1 MLHLTRASLKEVDV
15 SMNIVICVKQVPDT
29 ETKIKVKDGQVDHTE
44 TKYVVNPYDEYA
56 IEEGLR
62 IKERLGE
69 GKITLITMGPE
80 RAKDALKSGLA
91 VGADEAIH
99 LVDEA
104 FEGSDTYA
112 TALVL
117 SGALEKIDYD
127 IIFCGKQGVDED
139 HAQVGIALA
148 ELLDIPHV
156 SVVTK
161 LEIPEDRKSAVAH
174 REVEGGHEV
183 VETPLPAVITAQKG
197 LNEPRYAS
205 IKGIMA
211 VKKKVI
217 PEWSAEEVGVEKSK
231 VGVEAAKIKFV
242 EVALPPERIAGK
254 IFDEDPVQDA
264 IKVAH
269 LLRDEAK
276 IL

>member
-1 MLHLTRASLKEVDV
+1 MHV
-15 SMNIVICVKQVPDT
+15 VICVKQVPDT
-29 ETKIKVKDGQVDHTE
+29 ETKIRVKDGQVDHSE

-69 GKITLITMGPE
+69 GKITLVSMGPE

-104 FEGSDTYA
+104 FEGSDPYA
-112 TALVL
+112 TALIL
-117 SGALEKIDYD
+117 SKALQKMEYD
-127 IIFCGKQGVDED
+127 IVFCGKQGVDED
-139 HAQVGIALA
+139 HAQVGIILA

-156 SVVTK
+156 SVVTL
-161 LEIPEDRKSAVAH
+161 LEISDDQKSFLAH

-183 VETPLPAVITAQKG
+183 VGAPLPAVITAQKG

-211 VKKKVI
+211 VKKKAI
-217 PEWSAEEVGVEKSK
+217 PEWNAEEIGVDAEGVGAK
-231 VGVEAAKIKFV
+231 AAKIAFA
-242 EVALPPERIAGK
+242 EVTLPPERAGGRV
-254 IFDEDPVQDA
+254 FDEDPVQDA
-264 IKVAH
+264 KKVAH

>member
-1 MLHLTRASLKEVDV
+1 
-15 SMNIVICVKQVPDT
+15 MNIVICVKQVPDT
-29 ETKIKVKDGQVDHTE
+29 ETKIRVKDGQVDHSE

-56 IEEGLR
+56 IEEGLL

-69 GKITLITMGPE
+69 GKITLLSVGPE

-91 VGADEAIH
+91 VGAEEAIH

-104 FEGSDTYA
+104 FEGSDPYA
-112 TALVL
+112 TALIL
-117 SGALEKIDYD
+117 SKALAKLDYD

-139 HAQVGIALA
+139 HAQVGIILA
-148 ELLDIPHV
+148 ELLGIPHV

-161 LEIPEDRKSAVAH
+161 LEIAEDGKSIVAH
-174 REVEGGHEV
+174 REVEGGHAA
-183 VETPLPAVITAQKG
+183 VEAPLPAVITAQKG

-217 PEWSAEEVGVEKSK
+217 PEWNAGEIEVDTAS
-231 VGVEAAKIKFV
+231 VGSGAAKVSFV
-242 EVALPPERIAGK
+242 EVTLPPERESGK
-254 IFDEDPVQDA
+254 VFDEDPVQDA

>member
-1 MLHLTRASLKEVDV
+1 
-15 SMNIVICVKQVPDT
+15 MNIVICVKQVPDT
-29 ETKIKVKDGQVDHTE
+29 ETKIRVKDGQIDHSA
-44 TKYVVNPYDEYA
+44 TKHVVNPYDEYA

-69 GKITLITMGPE
+69 GKITLITTGPE

-91 VGADEAIH
+91 VGSDEAIH
-99 LVDEA
+99 LIDEA
-104 FEGSDTYA
+104 FEGSDPYA
-112 TALVL
+112 TALIL
-117 SGALEKIDYD
+117 SKALKKMDLD

-139 HAQVGIALA
+139 HAQVGIILA

-161 LEIPEDRKSAVAH
+161 LEIADDRKSIVAH
-174 REVEGGHEV
+174 REVEGGHEM
-183 VETPLPAVITAQKG
+183 VESPLPAVITTQKG

-217 PEWSAEEVGVEKSK
+217 PEWNAEEIGVEKDH
-231 VGVEAAKIKFV
+231 VGLDAAKIAFE
-242 EVALPPERIAGK
+242 EVSLPPERVAGK
-254 IFDEDPVQDA
+254 VFDEDPVQDA
-264 IKVAH
+264 VKVAH

>member
-1 MLHLTRASLKEVDV
+1 
-15 SMNIVICVKQVPDT
+15 MNIVICVKQVPDT
-29 ETKIKVKDGQVDHTE
+29 ETKIRVKDGQVDHSE

-56 IEEGLR
+56 VEEGLR

-69 GKITLITMGPE
+69 GKLTLVTTGPE

-91 VGADEAIH
+91 VGADEGIH
-99 LVDEA
+99 LVDDA
-104 FEGSDTYA
+104 FEGSDPYA
-112 TALVL
+112 TALIL
-117 SGALEKIDYD
+117 SKALEKLDYD
-127 IIFCGKQGVDED
+127 IVLCGKQGVDED
-139 HAQVGIALA
+139 HAQVGIILA

-161 LEIPEDRKSAVAH
+161 LGIADDHKSIVAH

-183 VETPLPAVITAQKG
+183 VESPLPTVITAQKG

-217 PEWSAEEVGVEKSK
+217 PQWDAEELGVEKDQ
-231 VGVEAAKIKFV
+231 VGVEAAKITFEQV
-242 EVALPPERIAGK
+242 TLPPERVAGK
-254 IFDEDPVQDA
+254 LFAEDPIQDA
-264 IKVAH
+264 VKVAH

-276 IL
+276 II

>member
-1 MLHLTRASLKEVDV
+1 MHVV
-15 SMNIVICVKQVPDT
+15 VCVKQVPDT
-29 ETKIKVKDGQVDHTE
+29 ETKIRVKDGQVDHSE

-56 IEEGLR
+56 VEEGLR
-62 IKERLGE
+62 IKESLGE
-69 GKITLITMGPE
+69 GKITLVSTGPE

-99 LVDEA
+99 LIDEA
-104 FEGSDTYA
+104 FNGSDPYG
-112 TALVL
+112 TALIL
-117 SGALEKIDYD
+117 SRALQKLDYD
-127 IIFCGKQGVDED
+127 IVFCGKQGVDDD
-139 HAQVGIALA
+139 HAQVGIILA

-161 LEIPEDRKSAVAH
+161 LEISDDRKSIVAH

-183 VETPLPAVITAQKG
+183 IEAPLPAVITAQKG

-217 PEWSAEEVGVEKSK
+217 PEWNAEEIEVEKDR
-231 VGVEAAKIKFV
+231 VGAEAA
-242 EVALPPERIAGK
+242 RIAATEVTLPTDRTAGQV
-254 IFDEDPVQDA
+254 FDEDPTQDA
-264 IKVAH
+264 KKVAH

>member
-1 MLHLTRASLKEVDV
+1 MHV
-15 SMNIVICVKQVPDT
+15 VICVKQVPDT
-29 ETKIKVKDGQVDHTE
+29 ETKIRVKDGQVDHSE

-56 IEEGLR
+56 VEEGLR

-69 GKITLITMGPE
+69 GKITLASTGPE

-104 FEGSDTYA
+104 FEGSDPYA
-112 TALVL
+112 TALIL
-117 SGALEKIDYD
+117 SKALQKIDYD
-127 IIFCGKQGVDED
+127 IVFCGKQGVDED
-139 HAQVGIALA
+139 HAQVGIILA

-156 SVVTK
+156 SVVTL
-161 LEIPEDRKSAVAH
+161 LEISDDQKSILAH

-183 VETPLPAVITAQKG
+183 VEAPLPAVITAQKG

-217 PEWSAEEVGVEKSK
+217 PEWNAEEIGVDAEAVGTK
-231 VGVEAAKIKFV
+231 AAKIAFA
-242 EVALPPERIAGK
+242 EVTLPPERAGGRV
-254 IFDEDPVQDA
+254 FDEDPVQDA

>member
-1 MLHLTRASLKEVDV
+1 MHV
-15 SMNIVICVKQVPDT
+15 VICVKQVPDT
-29 ETKIKVKDGQVDHTE
+29 ETKIRVKDGQVDHSE

-56 IEEGLR
+56 VEEGLR

-69 GKITLITMGPE
+69 GKITLASTGPE

-104 FEGSDTYA
+104 FEGSDPYA
-112 TALVL
+112 TALIL
-117 SGALEKIDYD
+117 SKALQKIDYD
-127 IIFCGKQGVDED
+127 IVFCGKQGVDED
-139 HAQVGIALA
+139 HAQVGIILA

-156 SVVTK
+156 SVVTL
-161 LEIPEDRKSAVAH
+161 LEISDDQKSILAH

-183 VETPLPAVITAQKG
+183 IEAPLPAVITAQKG

-217 PEWSAEEVGVEKSK
+217 PEWNAEEIGVDAEAVGTK
-231 VGVEAAKIKFV
+231 AAKIAFA
-242 EVALPPERIAGK
+242 EVTLPPERAGGRV
-254 IFDEDPVQDA
+254 FDEDPVQDA

>member
-1 MLHLTRASLKEVDV
+1 
-15 SMNIVICVKQVPDT
+15 MNIVICVKQVPDT
-29 ETKIKVKDGQVDHTE
+29 ETKIRVKDGQVDHSE

-62 IKERLGE
+62 IKERRGD
-69 GKITLITMGPE
+69 GKITLVSTGPE

-91 VGADEAIH
+91 VGAEEAIH
-99 LVDEA
+99 LMDEA
-104 FEGSDTYA
+104 FEGSDPYA
-112 TALVL
+112 TALIL
-117 SGALEKIDYD
+117 SKALEKLDYD

-139 HAQVGIALA
+139 HAQVGIILA

-161 LEIPEDRKSAVAH
+161 LEVSEDGKSILAQ

-183 VETPLPAVITAQKG
+183 VEAPLPAVITAQKG

-211 VKKKVI
+211 VKKKII
-217 PEWSAEEVGVEKSK
+217 PEWNSEELGVETTS
-231 VGVEAAKIKFV
+231 VGRDAAKVSFL
-242 EVALPPERIAGK
+242 EVTLPPERESGK
-254 IFDEDPVQDA
+254 VFDEDPVQDA

>member
-1 MLHLTRASLKEVDV
+1 
-15 SMNIVICVKQVPDT
+15 MNIVICVKQVPDT

-56 IEEGLR
+56 VEEGLR
-62 IKERLGE
+62 IKERLGQ
-69 GKITLITMGPE
+69 GKISLITMGPE

-91 VGADEAIH
+91 LGADEAIH

-104 FEGSDTYA
+104 FGGSDPYA
-112 TALVL
+112 TAWIL
-117 SGALEKIDYD
+117 SKALERMDYD
-127 IIFCGKQGVDED
+127 IILCGKQGVDED
-139 HAQVGIALA
+139 HAQVGIILA
-148 ELLDIPHV
+148 ELLHIPHV

-161 LEIPEDRKSAVAH
+161 LEIADDGKSIVAH

-183 VETPLPAVITAQKG
+183 VEAPLPAVITAQKG

-211 VKKKVI
+211 VKKKMI
-217 PEWSAEEVGVEKSK
+217 PEWDAEELAVESDRVGAD
-231 VGVEAAKIKFV
+231 AAKVEFV
-242 EVALPPERIAGK
+242 EVRLPAERGGGK
-254 IFDEDPVQDA
+254 IFDEDPVRDA
-264 IKVAH
+264 SKVAR
-269 LLRDEAK
+269 LLREEAK

>member
-1 MLHLTRASLKEVDV
+1 
-15 SMNIVICVKQVPDT
+15 MNIVICVKQVPDT

-69 GKITLITMGPE
+69 CKITLITMGPA

-99 LVDEA
+99 LVDES

-117 SGALEKIDYD
+117 SKALEKTDYD

-161 LEIPEDRKSAVAH
+161 LEIAEDLESAVAR
-174 REVEGGHEV
+174 RELEGGHEV
-183 VETPLPAVITAQKG
+183 VETPLPAVITTQKG

-211 VKKKVI
+211 VKKKII
-217 PEWSAEEVGVEKSK
+217 PEWNAHKVGVEKDK
-231 VGVEAAKIKFV
+231 MGLQAAKITFV
-242 EVALPPERIAGK
+242 EITLPPERVAGK
-254 IFDEDPVQDA
+254 IFDEDPTQDA
-264 IKVAH
+264 IKVAR

>member
-1 MLHLTRASLKEVDV
+1 
-15 SMNIVICVKQVPDT
+15 MNIVICVKQVPDT
-29 ETKIKVKDGQVDHTE
+29 ETKIRVKEGQVDHTD

-69 GKITLITMGPE
+69 GKISLLAVGPE

-104 FEGSDTYA
+104 FAGSDPYA
-112 TALVL
+112 TALIL
-117 SGALEKIDYD
+117 SKALHKMEYD

-161 LEIPEDRKSAVAH
+161 LEIAEDRKSAVAH
-174 REVEGGHEV
+174 REVEGGQEV
-183 VETPLPAVITAQKG
+183 VEAPLPAVVTAQKG

-217 PEWSAEEVGVEKSK
+217 PEWNADEVEVEKDK
-231 VGVEAAKIKFV
+231 VGAEAAMISFV
-242 EVALPPERIAGK
+242 EVTLPPERVAGK
-254 IFDEDPVQDA
+254 VFSEDPVQDA

>member
-1 MLHLTRASLKEVDV
+1 
-15 SMNIVICVKQVPDT
+15 MNIVVCVKQVPDT
-29 ETKIKVKDGQVDHTE
+29 ETKIRVKDGRVDHSE

-62 IKERLGE
+62 IKERMGE
-69 GKITLITMGPE
+69 GTITLVSMGPE

-91 VGADEAIH
+91 VGAEEAIH

-104 FEGSDTYA
+104 FEGSDPYA
-112 TALVL
+112 TALIL
-117 SGALEKIDYD
+117 SKALQKLDYD

-139 HAQVGIALA
+139 HAQVGIILA

-161 LEIPEDRKSAVAH
+161 LEISDDGKSILAH

-183 VETPLPAVITAQKG
+183 VEAPLPAVITAQKG

-217 PEWSAEEVGVEKSK
+217 PEWNAEEIGMEASSVGLD
-231 VGVEAAKIKFV
+231 AAKVSFV
-242 EVALPPERIAGK
+242 EVSLPPERESGK
-254 IFDEDPVQDA
+254 VFAEDPVQDA

>member
-1 MLHLTRASLKEVDV
+1 
-15 SMNIVICVKQVPDT
+15 MNIVICVKQVPDT

-69 GKITLITMGPE
+69 CKITLITMGPA

-99 LVDEA
+99 LVDES

-117 SGALEKIDYD
+117 SKALEKTDYD

-161 LEIPEDRKSAVAH
+161 LEIAEDLESAVAR
-174 REVEGGHEV
+174 RELEGGHEV
-183 VETPLPAVITAQKG
+183 VETPLPAVITTQKG

-211 VKKKVI
+211 VKKKI
-217 PEWSAEEVGVEKSK
+217 IAEWNADEVGVEKDK
-231 VGVEAAKIKFV
+231 VGLQAAKITFV
-242 EVALPPERIAGK
+242 EVTLPPERVAGK
-254 IFDEDPVQDA
+254 IFDEDPTQDA
-264 IKVAH
+264 IKVAR

>member
-1 MLHLTRASLKEVDV
+1 
-15 SMNIVICVKQVPDT
+15 MNIVVCVKQVPDT
-29 ETKIKVKDGQVDHTE
+29 ETKIRVKDGRVDHSE

-62 IKERLGE
+62 IKERMGE
-69 GKITLITMGPE
+69 GTITLVSMGPE

-91 VGADEAIH
+91 VGAEEAIH

-104 FEGSDTYA
+104 FEGSDPYA
-112 TALVL
+112 TALIL
-117 SGALEKIDYD
+117 SRALQKLDYD

-139 HAQVGIALA
+139 HAQVGIILA

-161 LEIPEDRKSAVAH
+161 LEISDDGKSILAH

-183 VETPLPAVITAQKG
+183 VEAPLPAVITAQKG

-217 PEWSAEEVGVEKSK
+217 PEWNAEEIDVKASSVGLD
-231 VGVEAAKIKFV
+231 AAKVSFV
-242 EVALPPERIAGK
+242 EVSLPPERESGK
-254 IFDEDPVQDA
+254 VFAEDPVQDA

>member
-1 MLHLTRASLKEVDV
+1 
-15 SMNIVICVKQVPDT
+15 MNIVICVKQVPDT
-29 ETKIKVKDGQVDHTE
+29 ETKIRVKDGQVDHSE

-56 IEEGLR
+56 IEEGLL

-69 GKITLITMGPE
+69 GKITLLSVGPE

-91 VGADEAIH
+91 VGAEEAIH

-104 FEGSDTYA
+104 FEGSDPYA
-112 TALVL
+112 TALIL
-117 SGALEKIDYD
+117 SKALAKLDYD

-139 HAQVGIALA
+139 HAQVGIILA
-148 ELLDIPHV
+148 ELLGIPHV

-161 LEIPEDRKSAVAH
+161 LEIAEDGKSIVAH
-174 REVEGGHEV
+174 REVEGGHAA
-183 VETPLPAVITAQKG
+183 VEAPLPAVITAQKG

-217 PEWSAEEVGVEKSK
+217 PEWNAGEIGVDAANVGS
-231 VGVEAAKIKFV
+231 GAAKVSFV
-242 EVALPPERIAGK
+242 EVTLPPERESGK
-254 IFDEDPVQDA
+254 VFDEDPVQDA

>member
-1 MLHLTRASLKEVDV
+1 MHV
-15 SMNIVICVKQVPDT
+15 VICVKQVPDT
-29 ETKIKVKDGQVDHTE
+29 ETKIRVKDGQVDHSE

-62 IKERLGE
+62 TKERLGE
-69 GKITLITMGPE
+69 GKITLVSMGPE
-80 RAKDALKSGLA
+80 RTKDALKSGLA

-99 LVDEA
+99 LLDDA
-104 FEGSDTYA
+104 FEGSDPYA

-117 SGALEKIDYD
+117 SKALQKIDYD
-127 IIFCGKQGVDED
+127 IVFCGKQGVDED
-139 HAQVGIALA
+139 HAQVGIILA

-156 SVVTK
+156 SVVTR
-161 LEIPEDRKSAVAH
+161 LEISDDRKSILAH

-183 VETPLPAVITAQKG
+183 VAAPLPAVITAQKG

-217 PEWSAEEVGVEKSK
+217 PEWNAEEIGVDTESVGAKS
-231 VGVEAAKIKFV
+231 ARIAFT
-242 EVALPPERIAGK
+242 EVTLPPERAGGR

>member
-1 MLHLTRASLKEVDV
+1 
-15 SMNIVICVKQVPDT
+15 MNIVICVKQVPDT
-29 ETKIKVKDGQVDHTE
+29 ETKIKVKDGQVDHAE

-62 IKERLGE
+62 IRERLGE
-69 GKITLITMGPE
+69 GKITLVSTGPE
-80 RAKDALKSGLA
+80 RVKDALKSGLA
-91 VGADEAIH
+91 LGADEAIH

-104 FEGSDTYA
+104 FEGSDPYA
-112 TALVL
+112 TALIL
-117 SGALEKIDYD
+117 SKAVAKLDYD
-127 IIFCGKQGVDED
+127 IILCGKQGVDED
-139 HAQVGIALA
+139 HAQVGIILA
-148 ELLDIPHV
+148 ELLDLPHV

-161 LEIPEDRKSAVAH
+161 LEISEDRQAVVAH
-174 REVEGGHEV
+174 REVEGGHEAV
-183 VETPLPAVITAQKG
+183 QAPLPSVITAQKG

-217 PEWSAEEVGVEKSK
+217 PEWNATELGVEKNQA
-231 VGVEAAKIKFV
+231 GAMAAKMTFL
-242 EVALPPERIAGK
+242 EVTLPPERTAGQV
-254 IFDEDPVQDA
+254 FAEDPVQDA

>member
-1 MLHLTRASLKEVDV
+1 
-15 SMNIVICVKQVPDT
+15 MNIVVCVKQVPDT
-29 ETKIKVKDGQVDHTE
+29 ETKIRVKDGRVDHSE

-62 IKERLGE
+62 IKERMGE
-69 GKITLITMGPE
+69 GTITLVSMGPE

-91 VGADEAIH
+91 VGAEEAIH

-104 FEGSDTYA
+104 FEGSDPYA
-112 TALVL
+112 TALIL
-117 SGALEKIDYD
+117 SKALQKLDYD

-139 HAQVGIALA
+139 HAQVGIILA
-148 ELLDIPHV
+148 ELLDVPHV

-161 LEIPEDRKSAVAH
+161 LEISDDGKSILAH

-183 VETPLPAVITAQKG
+183 VEAPLPAVITAQKG

-217 PEWSAEEVGVEKSK
+217 PEWNAEEIGMEASSVGLD
-231 VGVEAAKIKFV
+231 AAKVSFV
-242 EVALPPERIAGK
+242 EVSLPPERESGK
-254 IFDEDPVQDA
+254 VFAEDPVQDA

>member
-1 MLHLTRASLKEVDV
+1 
-15 SMNIVICVKQVPDT
+15 MNIVICVKQVPDT
-29 ETKIKVKDGQVDHTE
+29 ETKIRVKDGQVDHSE

-69 GKITLITMGPE
+69 GKITLVTTGPE

-99 LVDEA
+99 LVDDA
-104 FEGSDTYA
+104 FEGSDPYA
-112 TALVL
+112 TALIL
-117 SGALEKIDYD
+117 SKALEKLDYD
-127 IIFCGKQGVDED
+127 IVLCGKQGVDED
-139 HAQVGIALA
+139 HAQVGIILA
-148 ELLDIPHV
+148 ELLDLPHV

-161 LEIPEDRKSAVAH
+161 LEIADDQKSIVAH

-183 VETPLPAVITAQKG
+183 VASPLPTAITAQKG

-217 PEWSAEEVGVEKSK
+217 PEWGAEELGVEKDQ
-231 VGVEAAKIKFV
+231 VGVEAAKITFE
-242 EVALPPERIAGK
+242 EVALPPERVAGK
-254 IFDEDPVQDA
+254 VFAEDPMQDA
-264 IKVAH
+264 VKVAH

-276 IL
+276 II

>member
-1 MLHLTRASLKEVDV
+1 
-15 SMNIVICVKQVPDT
+15 MNIVICVKQVPDT
-29 ETKIKVKDGQVDHTE
+29 ETKIRVKDGQVDHSE

-56 IEEGLR
+56 VEEGLR

-69 GKITLITMGPE
+69 GKITLVTTGPE

-99 LVDEA
+99 LVDDA
-104 FEGSDTYA
+104 FEGSDPYA
-112 TALVL
+112 TALIL
-117 SGALEKIDYD
+117 SKAVEKLDYD
-127 IIFCGKQGVDED
+127 IVLCGKQGVDED
-139 HAQVGIALA
+139 HAQVGIILA

-161 LEIPEDRKSAVAH
+161 LEIADDHKFIVAH

-183 VETPLPAVITAQKG
+183 VESPLPTVITAQKG

-217 PEWSAEEVGVEKSK
+217 PEWDAEELGVEKDQ
-231 VGVEAAKIKFV
+231 VGVEAAKITFE
-242 EVALPPERIAGK
+242 EVTLPPERVAGK
-254 IFDEDPVQDA
+254 VFAEDPIQDA
-264 IKVAH
+264 VKVAH
-269 LLRDEAK
+269 LLREEAK
-276 IL
+276 II

>member
-1 MLHLTRASLKEVDV
+1 MHV
-15 SMNIVICVKQVPDT
+15 VICVKQVPDT
-29 ETKIKVKDGQVDHTE
+29 ETKIKVKDGQVDHSE

-56 IEEGLR
+56 VEEGLR
-62 IKERLGE
+62 IKEKLGDS
-69 GKITLITMGPE
+69 KITLLSTGPE

-104 FEGSDTYA
+104 FEGSDPYA
-112 TALVL
+112 TALIL
-117 SGALEKIDYD
+117 SRALQKLDYD

-139 HAQVGIALA
+139 HAQVGIILA

-161 LEIPEDRKSAVAH
+161 LELSADQKSLVAH
-174 REVEGGHEV
+174 REVEGGHEAV
-183 VETPLPAVITAQKG
+183 TAPLPAVITAQKG

-217 PEWSAEEVGVEKSK
+217 PEWNAGEIGVTVDSVGV
-231 VGVEAAKIKFV
+231 GAAKMVFTA
-242 EVALPPERIAGK
+242 VALPPDRLGGK
-254 IFDEDPVQDA
+254 VFAEDPVEDA
-264 IKVAH
+264 KKVAH

>member
-1 MLHLTRASLKEVDV
+1 
-15 SMNIVICVKQVPDT
+15 MNIAICVKQVPDT
-29 ETKIKVKDGQVDHTE
+29 ETKIRVKDGQVDHSE

-69 GKITLITMGPE
+69 GKVTLLSTGPE
-80 RAKDALKSGLA
+80 RAQDALKSGLA
-91 VGADEAIH
+91 VGADEAVH
-99 LVDEA
+99 LTDPS
-104 FEGSDTYA
+104 FEGSDPYA
-112 TALVL
+112 TALIL
-117 SGALEKIDYD
+117 SQALAKMEYD
-127 IIFCGKQGVDED
+127 IILCGKQGVDED
-139 HAQVGIALA
+139 HAQVGIILA
-148 ELLDIPHV
+148 ELLGLPHV

-161 LEIPEDRKSAVAH
+161 LEISEDRKSIVAH

-183 VETPLPAVITAQKG
+183 VEAPLPTVITAQKG

-217 PEWSAEEVGVEKSK
+217 PEWGADEIGVDKSMVGAD
-231 VGVEAAKIKFV
+231 AARIKFV
-242 EVALPPERIAGK
+242 EVALPPEREGGK
-254 IFDEDPVQDA
+254 VFDEDPVQDA
-264 IKVAH
+264 IKVVH

>member
-1 MLHLTRASLKEVDV
+1 MHV
-15 SMNIVICVKQVPDT
+15 VICVKQVPDT
-29 ETKIKVKDGQVDHTE
+29 ETKIRVKDGQVDHSE

-69 GKITLITMGPE
+69 GKITLISTGPE
-80 RAKDALKSGLA
+80 RTKDALKSGLA

-99 LVDEA
+99 LVDQA
-104 FEGSDTYA
+104 FEGSDPYA
-112 TALVL
+112 TALIL
-117 SGALEKIDYD
+117 SKALQKIDYD
-127 IIFCGKQGVDED
+127 IVFCGKQGVDED
-139 HAQVGIALA
+139 HAQVGIILA

-156 SVVTK
+156 SVVTL
-161 LEIPEDRKSAVAH
+161 LEISDDRKSVLAH

-183 VETPLPAVITAQKG
+183 VAAPLPVVITAQKG

-211 VKKKVI
+211 VKKKAI
-217 PEWSAEEVGVEKSK
+217 PEWNAGEIGVDAESVGAKAARIAFTEVT
-231 VGVEAAKIKFV
+231 
-242 EVALPPERIAGK
+242 LPPERAGGRV
-254 IFDEDPVQDA
+254 FDEDPVQDA

>member
-1 MLHLTRASLKEVDV
+1 MHVV
-15 SMNIVICVKQVPDT
+15 VCVKQVPDT
-29 ETKIKVKDGQVDHTE
+29 ETKIRVKDGQVDHSE

-56 IEEGLR
+56 VEEGLR
-62 IKERLGE
+62 IKESLSE
-69 GKITLITMGPE
+69 GKITLVSTGPE

-99 LVDEA
+99 LIDEA
-104 FEGSDTYA
+104 FDGSDPYG
-112 TALVL
+112 TALIL
-117 SGALEKIDYD
+117 SKALQKLEYD
-127 IIFCGKQGVDED
+127 IVFCGKQGVDED
-139 HAQVGIALA
+139 HAQVGIILA
-148 ELLDIPHV
+148 ELLGIPHV

-161 LEIPEDRKSAVAH
+161 LEISDDRKSIVAH

-183 VETPLPAVITAQKG
+183 IEAPLPAVITAQKG

-217 PEWSAEEVGVEKSK
+217 PEWNAEEIGVEKDQ
-231 VGVEAAKIKFV
+231 VGAEAARIV
-242 EVALPPERIAGK
+242 VTEINLPTDRTAGK
-254 IFDEDPVQDA
+254 VFDEDPAQDA

>member
-1 MLHLTRASLKEVDV
+1 MHA
-15 SMNIVICVKQVPDT
+15 VICVKQVPDT
-29 ETKIKVKDGQVDHTE
+29 ETKIRVKDGQLDHSE

-69 GKITLITMGPE
+69 GKITLVSTGPE

-99 LVDEA
+99 LLDEA
-104 FEGSDTYA
+104 FEGSDPYA
-112 TALVL
+112 TALIL
-117 SGALEKIDYD
+117 SKALQKLDYD
-127 IIFCGKQGVDED
+127 IVFCGKQGVDED
-139 HAQVGIALA
+139 HAQVGIILA

-161 LEIPEDRKSAVAH
+161 LEISDDLRSVVTH
-174 REVEGGHEV
+174 REVEGGHAV
-183 VETPLPAVITAQKG
+183 VETSLPVVITAQKG

-217 PEWSAEEVGVEKSK
+217 PEWNAAEIGVEGDAVGVES
-231 VGVEAAKIKFV
+231 AKITFT
-242 EVALPPERIAGK
+242 EVTLPRDRAGGRV
-254 IFDEDPVQDA
+254 FDEDPAQDA
-264 IKVAH
+264 AKVAH

>member
-1 MLHLTRASLKEVDV
+1 
-15 SMNIVICVKQVPDT
+15 MNIVICVKQVPDT

-69 GKITLITMGPE
+69 GKITLMTTGPE

-99 LVDEA
+99 VVDEA
-104 FEGSDTYA
+104 FEGSDPYA
-112 TALVL
+112 TALIL
-117 SGALEKIDYD
+117 SKALEKMDYD

-161 LEIPEDRKSAVAH
+161 LEIAEDRKSAVAH

-217 PEWSAEEVGVEKSK
+217 PELNADEVGVDRDK
-231 VGVEAAKIKFV
+231 VGSEAAKIRFV
-242 EVALPPERIAGK
+242 EVKLPAERVAGR

>member
-1 MLHLTRASLKEVDV
+1 
-15 SMNIVICVKQVPDT
+15 MNIVVCVKQVPDT
-29 ETKIKVKDGQVDHTE
+29 ETKIRVKDGRVDHSE

-62 IKERLGE
+62 IKERTGE
-69 GKITLITMGPE
+69 GTITLVSMGPE

-91 VGADEAIH
+91 VGAEEAIH

-104 FEGSDTYA
+104 FEGSDPYA

-117 SGALEKIDYD
+117 SKALQKLDYD

-139 HAQVGIALA
+139 HAQVGIILA

-161 LEIPEDRKSAVAH
+161 LEISDDGKSILAH

-183 VETPLPAVITAQKG
+183 VEAPLPAVITAQKG

-217 PEWSAEEVGVEKSK
+217 PEWNAQEI
-231 VGVEAAKIKFV
+231 GVEATSVGLDAAKVSFV
-242 EVALPPERIAGK
+242 EVSLPPERESGQVFA
-254 IFDEDPVQDA
+254 EDPVQDA

>member
-1 MLHLTRASLKEVDV
+1 
-15 SMNIVICVKQVPDT
+15 MNTVICVKQVPDT

-56 IEEGLR
+56 LEEGLR
-62 IKERLGE
+62 IKERLEE
-69 GKITLITMGPE
+69 GKLTLITIGPE

-104 FEGSDTYA
+104 FEGSDPYS
-112 TALVL
+112 TALIL
-117 SGALEKIDYD
+117 SKALEKIDYD
-127 IIFCGKQGVDED
+127 IVFCGKQGVDED
-139 HAQVGIALA
+139 HAQVGIILA
-148 ELLDIPHV
+148 ELLDVPHV

-161 LEIPEDRKSAVAH
+161 LEIAEDRKSIVAH

-183 VETPLPAVITAQKG
+183 VEATLPAIITAQKG

-217 PEWSAEEVGVEKSK
+217 PEWNAEEIGVDKDMA
-231 VGVEAAKIKFV
+231 GLGAAKMKFT
-242 EVALPPERIAGK
+242 EVTLPPERAGGNV
-254 IFDEDPVQDA
+254 FDDDPVQDA

>member
-1 MLHLTRASLKEVDV
+1 
-15 SMNIVICVKQVPDT
+15 MNIVICVKQVPDT
-29 ETKIKVKDGQVDHTE
+29 ETKIRVKDGQVDHTE

-69 GKITLITMGPE
+69 SKITLITTGPE

-99 LVDEA
+99 LLDEA
-104 FEGSDTYA
+104 FEGSDPYA
-112 TALVL
+112 TALIL
-117 SGALEKIDYD
+117 SRALEKMDYD

-161 LEIPEDRKSAVAH
+161 LEIAEDGKSAIAH

-183 VETPLPAVITAQKG
+183 IETPLPAVITTQKG

-217 PEWSAEEVGVEKSK
+217 PEWTAEDIGLEKDETGAETAK
-231 VGVEAAKIKFV
+231 VKFV
-242 EVALPPERIAGK
+242 EVALPSERAAGK
-254 IFDEDPVQDA
+254 IFDEDPEQDS

>member
-1 MLHLTRASLKEVDV
+1 MK
-15 SMNIVICVKQVPDT
+15 IVICVKQVPDT

>member
-1 MLHLTRASLKEVDV
+1 
-15 SMNIVICVKQVPDT
+15 MNIVICVKQVPDT
-29 ETKIKVKDGQVDHTE
+29 ETKIKIKSGQVDHTE

-62 IKERLGE
+62 IKERLGA
-69 GKITLITMGPE
+69 GKITLITVGPE
-80 RAKDALKSGLA
+80 RVKDALKSGLA

-99 LVDEA
+99 LIDEA
-104 FEGSDTYA
+104 FEGSDPYG

-117 SGALEKIDYD
+117 SRALQQMKYD

-161 LEIPEDRKSAVAH
+161 LEIAEDAKSAIAH
-174 REVEGGHEV
+174 REVEGAHEV
-183 VETPLPAVITAQKG
+183 VETSLPAVITAQKG

-217 PEWSAEEVGVEKSK
+217 PEWSAEEIGVDSDEVGPERT
-231 VGVEAAKIKFV
+231 KIRFV
-242 EVALPPERIAGK
+242 EVSLPRERASGK
-254 IFDEDPVQDA
+254 VFDEDPVQDA